1 MKIKAAENEIKVFI
15 AHRESKCG
23 ECGEELGHHAW
34 ITLRD
39 EKGAVCLTC
48 SDLDHLV
55 FLPSGDAALTRRSRK
70 HSGLSAVVL
79 KWSRTR
85 KQYERQ
91 GLLVENEALERA
103 EHECEGD
110 AAQRERRRG
119 QVLLRRAE
127 LDEEYIRR
135 FALRVREVYPHCP
148 AGREKTIAEHA
159 CRKYSGR
166 VGRSAAAKEL
176 DDKAVRLAVAAH
188 VRHTETKYDEL
199 LSKMNDKHEARL
211 MVRDAVSEILH
222 KWELNDK

>member
-1 MKIKAAENEIKVFI
+1 MKKPADNDIKVFI

-34 ITLRD
+34 ITLQD

-48 SDLDHLV
+48 ADIDHLV

-79 KWSRTR
+79 KWSRVR

-103 EHECEGD
+103 ESECKAD
-110 AAQRERRRG
+110 AAQREMRRG
-119 QVLLRRAE
+119 QALLRRAE

-135 FALRVREVYPHCP
+135 FALRARALYPRCP
-148 AGREKTIAEHA
+148 AGRETVIAEHA

-188 VRHTETKYDEL
+188 VRHAETNYDEL
-199 LSKMNDKHEARL
+199 LSGMIERHEARL
-211 MVRDAVSEILH
+211 MVRAAVSEILH
-222 KWELNDK
+222 NWE